1 MITFIA
7 RFHIVFDAT
16 LMLAS
21 FAANTKSNPVKT
33 ADTAVSDPGEGP
45 GGTGPPCFY
54 TKLRPKGPKKF
65 FGDPPPPYFRVGVTG
80 PPTLSQGL
88 DPA

>member
-21 FAANTKSNPVKT
+21 FAADINSNPVKT
-33 ADTAVSDPGEGP
+33 ADTAVTDPGEGP
-45 GGTGPPCFY
+45 GG
-54 TKLRPKGPKKF
+54 
-65 FGDPPPPYFRVGVTG
+65 PPPLFLDFRVG
-80 PPTLSQGL
+80 
-88 DPA
+88 

>member
-21 FAANTKSNPVKT
+21 FAANINSNPVKT
-33 ADTAVSDPGEGP
+33 ADTAVTDPGEGP
-45 GGTGPPCFY
+45 GG
-54 TKLRPKGPKKF
+54 
-65 FGDPPPPYFRVGVTG
+65 PPPLFLDLRVGVTG
-80 PPTLSQGL
+80 PPPNLKGWII
-88 DPA
+88 